1 MTIYHGNDLRKISGG
16 RKGRHVKVK
25 RKYLM
30 GRFPVNTHVGHE
42 EKRDI
47 IKTFGG
53 NIKIKIKVATKAN
66 VIDPV
71 SRQAKPARIIRVIE
85 NPASRDLERRG
96 IITKGAILQTEL
108 GLARV
113 VSRPG
118 QDGVINA
125 ILIKE

>member
-16 RKGRHVKVK
+16 RKGRHLKVK

-30 GRFPVNTHVGHE
+30 GRFPINTHLGHE
-42 EKRDI
+42 ERHEI
-47 IKTFGG
+47 IKTYGG
-53 NIKIKIKVATKAN
+53 NKKIKVKLVAKAN
-66 VIDPV
+66 VIDPSTGKTQYV
-71 SRQAKPARIIRVIE
+71 RIIRVLQ

-108 GLARV
+108 GLVKV

>member
-1 MTIYHGNDLRKISGG
+1 
-16 RKGRHVKVK
+16 
-25 RKYLM
+25 M